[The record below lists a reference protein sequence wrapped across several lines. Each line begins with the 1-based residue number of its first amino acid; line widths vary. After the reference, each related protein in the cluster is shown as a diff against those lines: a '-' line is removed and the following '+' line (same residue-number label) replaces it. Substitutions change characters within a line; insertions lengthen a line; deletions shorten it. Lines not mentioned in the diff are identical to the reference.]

1 MRSSLRIEPFI
12 YDQKR
17 TLFVFIG
24 GVMPGQH
31 AGSDV
36 GKHNAERPK
45 QAGKRFNS
53 ITKTI
58 HFAHLQLYYLSL
70 AVSQPMSYPTS

>member
-1 MRSSLRIEPFI
+1 MLRIEPTI
-12 YDQKR
+12 YDRIR

-24 GVMPGQH
+24 GVMPGRH

-58 HFAHLQLYYLSL
+58 HFAHL
-70 AVSQPMSYPTS
+70 